1 MSEKEQARWM
11 ARNFPSQH
19 ARMKADE
26 AVDQLDVSEPMTR
39 YLDVWIAAYI
49 RAGGKTPLKFS

>member
-1 MSEKEQARWM
+1 MNQH
-11 ARNFPSQH
+11 FPSQH

-26 AVDQLDVSEPMTR
+26 AIDQLNVSEPMSR

-49 RAGGKTPLKFS
+49 RAGGKTPLNFS